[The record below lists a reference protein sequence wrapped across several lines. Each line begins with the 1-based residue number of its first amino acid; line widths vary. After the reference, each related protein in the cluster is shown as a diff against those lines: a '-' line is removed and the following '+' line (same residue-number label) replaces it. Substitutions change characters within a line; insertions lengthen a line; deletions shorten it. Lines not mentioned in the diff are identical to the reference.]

1 METYFGKSDIAK
13 FQNSFIY
20 EFGIFDIHILEIMKL
35 DSEDKNTNSLNINS
49 IIWKINRM
57 R

>member
-1 METYFGKSDIAK
+1 MEIYFGKSDIAK